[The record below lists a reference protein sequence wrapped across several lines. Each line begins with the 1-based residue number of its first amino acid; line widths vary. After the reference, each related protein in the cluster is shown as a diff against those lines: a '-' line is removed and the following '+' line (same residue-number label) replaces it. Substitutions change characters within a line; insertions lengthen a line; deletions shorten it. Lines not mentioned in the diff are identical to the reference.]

1 LVDVRNGG
9 AVRWRCGMNFVVV
22 VTAALAFVYLIYVIL
37 QPEQF

>member
-1 LVDVRNGG
+1 
-9 AVRWRCGMNFVVV
+9 MNFVVV